1 MQFHSFGDWLKRKR
15 KALDLTQAGLAHQVG
30 CSAAAIRKMEAEERR
45 PSAQI
50 AERLAEIFAIP
61 QEERT
66 NFLRFARG
74 EMRYTPA
81 ETEEDFPWKIST
93 KSTHS
98 NLPATVTSL
107 VGRERQIAPIR
118 EYLSNPA
125 IRLVTLM
132 GPPGMGKTRLSIEAA
147 RTVLAD
153 FPDGVFFV
161 ALAPLHDSSLLAATI
176 AQSLGYVETKNVS
189 IGEQLKEGIG
199 DKQLLLVL
207 DNCEHLIEDVAS
219 LTAELLSDCFGLKVL
234 STSRESLRIPGEW
247 VYPVPA
253 LEVPGAN
260 SWIDIEKA
268 SEFPA
273 LTLFAER
280 ARAVDPGF
288 RLDANNIQVISS
300 ICAQVD
306 GLPLAIELMAARM
319 RLMTPQALLEQLNK
333 RFILSADGMR
343 SPSTRQKTLQDAI
356 AWSYNLLSETEQR
369 LFAYL
374 SVFSSGFTQEA
385 VDSMFAD
392 MFVGMPTASLL
403 TSLLDKSLLHRTFH
417 REAGNQIRFS
427 MLVTIQLFALNCL
440 QTMGEEE
447 NARSRHLA
455 YFLDLAEQADK
466 EIRGPNQVAWLRR
479 ISSERHNVRSAISW
493 AIETRQTEVALQ
505 MVGHLSL
512 FWFRRSDLSEGRQW
526 LGKVVQLPHA
536 LQYPTWYSYALAQ
549 LAFHTWL
556 QSEPQEAKPFV
567 EQALTIARAHDDQWN
582 TAWSLTILGL
592 VLISEGNFIAAQSV
606 LEEAKTLFRE
616 VHDEWGYAN
625 AVISLGNGAFNQDD
639 QATALVLHEESLFIF
654 RNLGDT
660 YFESVA
666 LRFIGMLQVKQGDF
680 MRGMTTLREALI
692 LAQQLNSKYEIAA
705 GLNWFGE
712 AERHAGRPAHAVHFH
727 WAARNVYDS
736 IGAWRQ
742 ENEPE
747 FERSLAACHTAL
759 GESAFAEAV
768 EQGRALTVEQ
778 AIEYALELSASG

>member
-1 MQFHSFGDWLKRKR
+1 MQPHSFGDWLKRKR
-15 KALDLTQAGLAHQVG
+15 KALDLTQAELANQVG
-30 CSAAAIRKMEAEERR
+30 CSAAAIRKIEAEERR

-61 QEERT
+61 HNERT
-66 NFLRFARG
+66 KFLRFGRG
-74 EMRYTPA
+74 ELRSAPA
-81 ETEEDFPWKIST
+81 EIKENFPWHTAT
-93 KSTHS
+93 KSPRS

-107 VGRERQIAPIR
+107 VGREQEIALVR
-118 EYLSNPA
+118 EYLLNPD
-125 IRLVTLM
+125 IRLVSLI
-132 GPPGMGKTRLSIEAA
+132 GPPGIGKTRLSIEAA
-147 RTVLAD
+147 RAVLTD

-161 ALAPLHDSSLLAATI
+161 ALASLEDPSLLARTV
-176 AQSLGYVETKNVS
+176 AQALGFVETKREPS
-189 IGEQLKEGIG
+189 TEQLIEGIG
-199 DKQLLLVL
+199 DKQMLILL
-207 DNCEHLIEDVAS
+207 DNCEHLIEEVAS
-219 LTAELLSDCFGLKVL
+219 LASALLSTCSRLKIL
-234 STSRESLRIPGEW
+234 ATSRESLRIPGEW
-247 VYPVPA
+247 LYAISTLSVPKEISLA
-253 LEVPGAN
+253 
-260 SWIDIEKA
+260 DIHTA

-280 ARAVDPGF
+280 ARAVRADF
-288 RLDANNIQVISS
+288 VLANDNIQAVAS
-300 ICAQVD
+300 ICAQLD
-306 GLPLAIELMAARM
+306 GLPLAIELIAARM
-319 RLMTPQALLEQLNK
+319 RLMTPQALLEHWNNQYV
-333 RFILSADGMR
+333 LSADGMR
-343 SPSTRQKTLQDAI
+343 SRSTRQKTLNDAI
-356 AWSYNLLSETEQR
+356 AWSYNLLSVEEQR
-369 LFAYL
+369 LFACL
-374 SVFSSGFTQEA
+374 SIFSGGFTLEI
-385 VDSMFAD
+385 VETIFSEL
-392 MFVGMPTASLL
+392 FVGRSLSSL
-403 TSLLDKSLLHRTFH
+403 ITSLLDKSLLQHTFDA
-417 REAGNQIRFS
+417 RGQVRFN
-427 MLVTIQLFALNCL
+427 MLVTIQQFALDRL
-440 QTMGEEE
+440 QNMGSEADVR
-447 NARSRHLA
+447 NKHLV
-455 YFLDLAEQADK
+455 YFLNLAAQADK
-466 EIRGPNQVAWLRR
+466 EIHGPNQVTWLRR
-479 ISSERHNVRSAISW
+479 LSSERDNLRSALSW
-493 AIETRQTEVALQ
+493 ATETRQTEVALQ

-556 QSEPQEAKPFV
+556 QSGPQAAKPFV
-567 EQALTIARAHDDQWN
+567 EQALTITRAHDDQWN

-592 VLISEGNFIAAQSV
+592 VLISEGNFIGAQSV
-606 LEEAKTLFRE
+606 LDEAKTLFRE

-680 MRGMTTLREALI
+680 RHGMTTLREALL

-759 GESAFAEAV
+759 GESAFAGAV